1 MSPLSQ
7 NTLCCGD
14 CIQSVLP
21 LNNRVNQNLKTV
33 MSQAKTQRDLRERKP
48 WQQSCASKCLLP
60 VRPMPKQDT
69 FDAYVEPLLIS
80 REPRLCAYLARLNE
94 FRKWVLTE
102 VDAQANYTDRYALP
116 ALETYDRSGS
126 VANRVVVNPLYDTQH
141 QEIYR
146 RGAVGLPYTEA
157 APHLLSFTMGFL
169 LSQADI
175 SLHCPVTLTG
185 AVAYV
190 LGFHASKDMRE
201 KYLHQLTRTDA
212 CTMTGGTWVTELHG
226 GSDVG
231 ATTTT
236 AVPQGGHF
244 ALHGL
249 KWFTSNANSSLA
261 IATARPQGAEPGTAG
276 LGLYLVPSHLEDG
289 SSNRYVIRR
298 LKDKLGTKG
307 LPTGEI
313 ELLGAEALEIA
324 GPPHGFRF
332 MMAAL
337 EYSRVH
343 NAVGAVGVQRR
354 ALREAMEWAKSRR
367 AFGHRLVEYPMV
379 QDELLGIRVR
389 FEAGALLA
397 FEAALTFDAAIEDTK
412 KGTWL
417 RLVTALAKYLTAE
430 DAIRA
435 SRATLELVGSNG
447 YTSDFPIARIYRD
460 AQVLT
465 VWEGPAN
472 IQALELLR
480 LLAPRYR
487 GAVEYEHRVRRIID
501 CLPDAM
507 SSLRRALDSRLQ
519 ADLAAIAFVIADD
532 ARSQRYARKL
542 LDRLSHSFAFA
553 LMCETAAHCHSNGD
567 ERRVLT
573 ATRYYEQL
581 DEPKIGA
588 EDERVRRS
596 AFELLED

>member
-1 MSPLSQ
+1 
-7 NTLCCGD
+7 
-14 CIQSVLP
+14 
-21 LNNRVNQNLKTV
+21 
-33 MSQAKTQRDLRERKP
+33 
-48 WQQSCASKCLLP
+48 
-60 VRPMPKQDT
+60 MPENHT
-69 FDAYVEPLLIS
+69 FDAYLEPLLIL
-80 REPRLCAYLARLNE
+80 REPRLRAHLHQLAE
-94 FRKWVLTE
+94 FRQWVLTE
-102 VDAQANYTDRYALP
+102 VDAQANYTDRYAP
-116 ALETYDRSGS
+116 PVLETYDRSGS
-126 VANRVVVNPLYDTQH
+126 VVNRIVANPWYEAQH

-146 RGAVGLPYTEA
+146 RGAIGLPHSGR

-190 LGFHASKDMRE
+190 LGYHAGKDLRGRF
-201 KYLHQLTRTDA
+201 LHQLTRMDA
-212 CTMTGGTWVTELHG
+212 PTASGGTWVTEQHG

-236 AVPQGGHF
+236 AVPHAGRF

-249 KWFTSNANSSLA
+249 KWFTSNANSGLA
-261 IATARPQGAEPGTAG
+261 IATARPQGAEPGSAG
-276 LGLYLVPSHLEDG
+276 LGLYLVPSHLDDG
-289 SSNRYVIRR
+289 SSNHYVVRR
-298 LKDKLGTKG
+298 LKDKLGTRG
-307 LPTGEI
+307 LATGEI

-343 NAVGAVGVQRR
+343 NAVGAVGMQRR
-354 ALREAMEWAKSRR
+354 ALREAIQWANSRR
-367 AFGHRLVEYPMV
+367 AFGHTLAEYPMV

-397 FEAALTFDAAIEDTK
+397 FEAALAFDSAIEDPK
-412 KGTWL
+412 KNTWL

-435 SRATLELVGSNG
+435 SRAALELVGSNG
-447 YTSDFPIARIYRD
+447 YTSDYPIARIYRD

-480 LLAPRYR
+480 LLTPKYA
-487 GAVEYEHRVRRIID
+487 GEVQYERRVRGIIGH
-501 CLPDAM
+501 LPDAM
-507 SSLRRALDSRLQ
+507 SSLRCALDSRLQ
-519 ADLAAIAFVIADD
+519 GDLAAIALVTADQ
-532 ARSQRYARKL
+532 ASSQRYARKL
-542 LDRLSHSFAFA
+542 LERLSHSLAFAF
-553 LMCETAAHCHSNGD
+553 LCESAAQAYSDGD
-567 ERRVLT
+567 ERRWLT
-573 ATRYYEQL
+573 AIRYYEEL
-581 DEPKIGA
+581 EEPKLGA
-588 EDERVRRS
+588 EDERVHR
-596 AFELLED
+596 AALELLQDEPVLEASRATAPPPG